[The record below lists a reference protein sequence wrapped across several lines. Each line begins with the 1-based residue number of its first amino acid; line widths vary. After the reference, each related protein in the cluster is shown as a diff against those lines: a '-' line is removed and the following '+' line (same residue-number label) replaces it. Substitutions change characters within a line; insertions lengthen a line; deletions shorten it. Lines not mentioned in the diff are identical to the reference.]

1 MAEGHPNKSIVKI
14 MNKLFLAIEPSPHV
28 RSLLAEYVP
37 KVQEKLS
44 RQGMRWVSPEKWHV
58 TLGFIGDEQPQ
69 VVIDSI
75 QGLLQSQSEVALSLS
90 GMAGCPDLKRPGVLF
105 LNVVSDNISTLRIA
119 VEGVCEPNDGEFT
132 PHLTLSRMK
141 PASTKLGHKL
151 RDFMHSG
158 AKIEDAEWLANEV
171 VLFNSLPDGSYEA
184 LHRFKLNQQ

>member
-1 MAEGHPNKSIVKI
+1 

-28 RSLLAEYVP
+28 RTLLAEYVP

-58 TLGFIGDEQPQ
+58 TLGFIGDELSQ

-75 QGLLQSQSEVALSLS
+75 QELLESHAEFELSLS
-90 GMAGCPDLKRPGVLF
+90 GISGFPDLKRPGVLF
-105 LNVVSDNISTLRIA
+105 LHVVSDNISTLRTA
-119 VEGVCEPNDGEFT
+119 VEGVCVPNDGEFT

-151 RDFMHSG
+151 RDFIHSG
-158 AKIEDAEWLANEV
+158 AKIEGAEWLASEV